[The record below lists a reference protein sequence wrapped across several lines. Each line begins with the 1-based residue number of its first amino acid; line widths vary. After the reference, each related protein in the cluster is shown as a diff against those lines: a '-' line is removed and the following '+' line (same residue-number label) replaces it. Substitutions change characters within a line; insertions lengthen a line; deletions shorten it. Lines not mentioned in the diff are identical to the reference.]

1 MCKVVRFFV
10 YFPGGSEVKASACN
24 VGDLGSIPGLGR
36 SPGEGN
42 GYPLQYSCLENPTD
56 RGTWRATVHGIP
68 ESDTTEQL
76 HFTSLLTVTE
86 REVLKSPPVT
96 VNLPLSFQLCQLL
109 LMCFEALLF
118 GANACRMTVYSGR
131 WPFHHYVTSLCVS
144 SQFCCCC
151 SEIYFIWY
159 YESYLLFKTSKG

>member
-1 MCKVVRFFV
+1 MT
-10 YFPGGSEVKASACN
+10 S
-24 VGDLGSIPGLGR
+24 
-36 SPGEGN
+36 
-42 GYPLQYSCLENPTD
+42 
-56 RGTWRATVHGIP
+56 
-68 ESDTTEQL
+68 L

-131 WPFHHYVTSLCVS
+131 
-144 SQFCCCC
+144 
-151 SEIYFIWY
+151 
-159 YESYLLFKTSKG
+159 